1 MLCLIFPTSIL
12 TTVSVICVSTYLF
25 KCNKNLGK
33 IFDENPGFLTERQKR
48 GKVGKNAWG
57 DELFKQQCYV
67 FKRSELGTVV

>member
-12 TTVSVICVSTYLF
+12 TTVSVVCVSTYLF

-57 DELFKQQCYV
+57 VNYLSSNVMFLNAV
-67 FKRSELGTVV
+67 N